1 MSSVFEAVKAAVPV
15 RAAAEKYG
23 LEVNYAGIVRCPFH
37 EDHTPSLKLYE
48 DHFYCFGCG
57 RHGDVVD
64 LTAKLF
70 SIPPYDAA
78 CRLADDFG
86 LPSPSGDPTVR
97 RTVGGFTAVAAA
109 KQPQLASLS
118 VGGTRSVTDEG
129 RPISANARAEL
140 RIFREDQLRCQRVL
154 SEYLR
159 LLTDWKERFAPTDP
173 DAEPDDRFVEACQMI
188 ETIDYLTDLL
198 IVGTLEQR
206 VKAVDLLLADGK
218 IDQLE

>member
-1 MSSVFEAVKAAVPV
+1 MSSVFEAVKAVPV

-23 LEVNYAGIVRCPFH
+23 LEVNYAGMVRCPFH

-64 LTAKLF
+64 LTAELF
-70 SIPPYDAA
+70 CIPPYDAA
-78 CRLADDFG
+78 CKLADDFG
-86 LPSPSGDPTVR
+86 LPSPSGE
-97 RTVGGFTAVAAA
+97 GG
-109 KQPQLASLS
+109 K
-118 VGGTRSVTDEG
+118 RSATDEG
-129 RPISANARAEL
+129 RTVTANAREEL

-159 LLTDWKERFAPTDP
+159 LLTDWKERYTPTDP

-198 IVGTLEQR
+198 IVGTLEHR
-206 VKAVDLLLADGK
+206 VRAVDLLLADGK
-218 IDQLE
+218 IDQLEERLRRLRDAAEKETA

>member
-15 RAAAEKYG
+15 RAAAERYG
-23 LEVNYAGIVRCPFH
+23 LEVSFAGMIRCPFH
-37 EDHTPSLKLYE
+37 EDHTPSMKLYE

-57 RHGDVVD
+57 KHGDVVN
-64 LTAKLF
+64 LTAELF
-70 SIPPYDAA
+70 CIPPYDAA
-78 CRLADDFG
+78 CKLADDFDVDTG
-86 LPSPSGDPTVR
+86 AEIVHTPVR
-97 RTVGGFTAVAAA
+97 
-109 KQPQLASLS
+109 
-118 VGGTRSVTDEG
+118 E
-129 RPISANARAEL
+129 EL

-159 LLTDWKERFAPTDP
+159 LLTDWKERYTPTDP

-206 VKAVDLLLADGK
+206 VRAVDLLLADGK
-218 IDQLE
+218 IDQLEERLRRLHDAAEKETA